1 MDNPS
6 IVAKRTFNIR
16 VKKTPMGN
24 SALIEVPFDVE
35 KAFGKKRV
43 KVRCLIDG
51 VEFRSSIMRMGVCGP
66 RHVMILNK
74 QIRESIGKDIGDSVH
89 VVMEEDTKPRIVAVP
104 TDVKAALAGKAKIKE
119 IFDRLSY
126 THQKEYVTWIDSAK
140 KAETRQARI
149 GKMIKMLAQGR

>member
-1 MDNPS
+1 
-6 IVAKRTFNIR
+6 
-16 VKKTPMGN
+16 MGN

-43 KVRCLIDG
+43 KVRCLIEG

-74 QIRESIGKDIGDSVH
+74 QIREAIGKDIGDTIYIM
-89 VVMEEDTKPRIVAVP
+89 MEEDTKPRIVAVP
-104 TDVKAALAGKAKIKE
+104 ADVKAALAAKAKIKN

-126 THQKEYVTWIDSAK
+126 SHQREYVNWIDSAK
-140 KAETRQARI
+140 KAETRQTRI
-149 GKMIKMLAQGR
+149 GKMIKMLAAGQ